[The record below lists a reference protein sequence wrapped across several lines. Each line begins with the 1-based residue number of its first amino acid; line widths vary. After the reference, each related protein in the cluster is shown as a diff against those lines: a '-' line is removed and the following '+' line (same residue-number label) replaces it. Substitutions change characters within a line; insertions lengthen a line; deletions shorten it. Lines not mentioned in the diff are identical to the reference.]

1 MDPGA
6 RAALIVALLAAIG
19 VLAAAAFVAPAAP
32 ALAAVAGVVCGWIY
46 VRYTRRELPK
56 RKGQGGVIA
65 APLITLAQAA
75 GAALNLFLLGGGVRI
90 GARLTHV
97 GVGTDSM
104 DMPLSVSLPLLLMV
118 TLLTLAMVLVG
129 GEVGARWAAKDVTG
143 D

>member
-6 RAALIVALLAAIG
+6 RAALIVALLAALA
-19 VLAAAAFVAPAAP
+19 VLGLAAFVAPAAP
-32 ALAAVAGVVCGWIY
+32 ALAALAGVACGWIY

-56 RKGQGGVIA
+56 RKGQGGVVA

-75 GAALNLFLLGGGVRI
+75 GTALNLFLLGGGVSI

-104 DMPLSVSLPLLLMV
+104 DMPLSLSLPLLVLA
-118 TLLTLAMVLVG
+118 TLLTLALVLVG
-129 GEVGARWAAKDVTG
+129 GEVGARWASRRS
-143 D
+143 